1 MKEATIQ
8 LSTSGRKQVMD
19 DNIKIYE
26 VALGGLL
33 HDIGKLMQRAGLE
46 REYPEIK
53 NNYAIFCPPNGYFHA
68 AHTAYFV
75 DHFIPDGL
83 FPDNKAEL
91 YNAAR
96 HHISGQGDIY
106 KDADCLSSGM
116 DRRSRCE
123 DKVRS
128 ESYKEVC
135 LHSIF
140 DCIELQYIT
149 KEKGDGNRHWVY
161 KLVSESK
168 RCLPDICP
176 FIPKG
181 NEKCAGEE
189 AYKKLWKEFSK
200 EVEEIRHI
208 KNPYCYFNELYWLIK
223 KYTSYIPSATNV
235 FPDISLF
242 DHLKTTA
249 AIVSVL
255 YIVKQNPENVEDG
268 EFILYGGDISGIQ
281 NYIFKISRVQGI
293 GHIAKR
299 LRGRSFYIMMLSEAL
314 SRYIINEIGLTQA
327 NINFC
332 GGGNFEILLP
342 NTPKVEAFLNKFELD
357 VNEWLLKEFH
367 GELGFVSAYVKI
379 KKKDFCDSYAEKR
392 DELADKLEIAKRRK
406 FCSKITDKDVWKEQ
420 TSDEYQKDIC
430 HSCNLNVV
438 KKGKQFCKLCLQD
451 EKLGRLLPKSN
462 YIVFSQNKISNDS
475 IEFGHFGYVT
485 LLKKEKVCFSEFSF
499 NSNQK
504 PIFIYGLKEENSAI
518 KAIYHLS
525 QTVPMALEEMEIDTE
540 EDQEGNKIVQPGQI
554 LSFST
559 LADMSLGDKK
569 IGILKMDVDNL
580 GLIFSLGLGD
590 VDSGK
595 VRSISRLASLSRQ
608 ISSFFSLHLEGIC
621 ERVFK
626 EWKEDPENTWQYRE
640 KVSNIFYVL
649 FAGGDDLVIIGPWE
663 QIIKLAFEIQ
673 KAFRKFTCHNPNI
686 TLSAGIYICKPK
698 YPVNHAIDKAEKAL
712 EQSKKKGKNRITVM
726 GETFVWD
733 IEADESKI
741 NQPHLKKYYKDF
753 VKNEC
758 ETEEIFLKGAT
769 EKTEISTLTFS
780 EAMEFANSLDR
791 LLKEKR
797 LSHNFIRR
805 LIETKKRYFLKDYNS
820 VKDRIE
826 ESYNFMFLPF
836 LVYNIERNL
845 ESDVKEQ
852 IKSKLITSGNAIK
865 YIRQAL
871 FPCKYVLMKNRYR

>member
-1 MKEATIQ
+1 V
-8 LSTSGRKQVMD
+8 SVWRKQVMD

-26 VALGGLL
+26 IALGGLL

-46 REYPEIK
+46 KDYPEIK
-53 NNYAIFCPPNGYFHA
+53 NNYGLFCPPNGYFHA
-68 AHTAYFV
+68 AHTAYFI

-96 HHISGQGDIY
+96 HHISVQGDIY
-106 KDADCLSSGM
+106 KDADCLSSCM
-116 DRRSRCE
+116 DRYE
-123 DKVRS
+123 DEASS
-128 ESYKEVC
+128 EGYKDVC

-140 DCIELQYIT
+140 DCIELQFLI
-149 KEKGDGNRHWVY
+149 KEKENDKFHSRWVY
-161 KLVSESK
+161 KLASESK
-168 RCLPDICP
+168 RGLSALYPSV
-176 FIPKG
+176 PKD
-181 NEKCAGEE
+181 NKEYAGEE
-189 AYKKLWKEFSK
+189 AYKKLWRLFSK
-200 EVEEIRHI
+200 EVEQIKYI
-208 KNPYCYFNELYWLIK
+208 KNPYCYFNGLYWLIK

-235 FPDISLF
+235 FSDIPLF

-249 AIVSVL
+249 AIASAL
-255 YIVKQNPENVEDG
+255 YTVKQSPENVKDG

-299 LRGRSFYIMMLSEAL
+299 LRGRSFYIMMLSELLA
-314 SRYIINEIGLTQA
+314 RYMVNRIGLTQA

-342 NTPKVEAFLNKFELD
+342 NTPEVEKFLNKEFEPN
-357 VNEWLLKEFH
+357 VNEWLLKQFH
-367 GELGFVSAYVKI
+367 GGLSFVSAYVKI
-379 KKKDFCDSYAEKR
+379 KKRDFCDSYAEKR

-406 FCSKITDKDVWKEQ
+406 FYSKITDRDVWQEQ
-420 TSDEYQKDIC
+420 TRNDYQKDIC

-438 KKGKQFCKLCLQD
+438 KKGKQFCELCLQD
-451 EKLGRLLPKSN
+451 EKLGRILPKSH
-462 YIVFSQNKISNDS
+462 YIVFSQNQISNDS
-475 IEFGHFGYVT
+475 IKFGHFGYVT
-485 LLKKEKVCFSEFSF
+485 LFQKDNARFFDSIF

-504 PIFIYGLKEENSAI
+504 SIFVYGLKEEHSVI
-518 KAIYHLS
+518 KTIYRLS
-525 QTVPMALEEMEIDTE
+525 QTIPMTLEEMELETE
-540 EDQEGNKIVQPGQI
+540 EDEEGNKIVHPGQV

-559 LADMSLGDKK
+559 LAHMSLGDKK

-590 VDSGK
+590 VGSGK
-595 VRSISRLASLSRQ
+595 LRSISRLAGLSRQ

-626 EWKEDPENTWQYRE
+626 EWKADPENTWKYRE
-640 KVSNIFYVL
+640 KISNIFYVL

-663 QIIKLAFEIQ
+663 QIIKLSFEIQ
-673 KAFRKFTCHNPNI
+673 KAFRRFTCHNPNI
-686 TLSAGIYICKPK
+686 TLSAGIYICRPK
-698 YPVNHAIDKAEKAL
+698 YPINHAINKVEKAL

-733 IEADESKI
+733 IEAEESKI

-753 VKNEC
+753 VNNEC
-758 ETEEIFLKGAT
+758 ETEEISLKDAN
-769 EKTEISTLTFS
+769 EKTKIPALTFS
-780 EAMEFANSLDR
+780 EAMVFADGLDR
-791 LLKEKR
+791 FLKDKK

-805 LIETKKRYFLKDYNS
+805 IIEAKKRYFLKDYNS
-820 VKDRIE
+820 KKDRIE
-826 ESYNFMFLPF
+826 ESHNLMFLPF

-845 ESDVKEQ
+845 KPEAKKH
-852 IKSKLITSGNAIK
+852 IKSKLITSGNATK

-871 FPCKYVLMKNRYR
+871 FTGKYVLMKNRYKQEGK